1 MNGKATIARRREE
14 LSKIFRM
21 AIAQERRAQAMYQ
34 RAMSFCDDADWR
46 SLLSGLRED
55 EARHEQELLALH
67 KELSSFLER
76 QEASSP
82 VTQGKAKAKKAV
94 GSGKTSARA
103 AR

>member
-1 MNGKATIARRREE
+1 MNGKATIAKRREE

-34 RAMSFCDDADWR
+34 RAMSFCDDADWK

-67 KELSSFLER
+67 KELSAFLER
-76 QEASSP
+76 QAAAAP
-82 VTQGKAKAKKAV
+82 AKRKPKKA
-94 GSGKTSARA
+94 A
-103 AR
+103 ARKATA

>member
-1 MNGKATIARRREE
+1 MNGKATIAKRREE

-34 RAMSFCDDADWR
+34 RAMSFCDDADWK

-67 KELSSFLER
+67 KELSAFLER
-76 QEASSP
+76 QEASNPKAPKKSP
-82 VTQGKAKAKKAV
+82 AKKAA
-94 GSGKTSARA
+94 SGR
-103 AR
+103 